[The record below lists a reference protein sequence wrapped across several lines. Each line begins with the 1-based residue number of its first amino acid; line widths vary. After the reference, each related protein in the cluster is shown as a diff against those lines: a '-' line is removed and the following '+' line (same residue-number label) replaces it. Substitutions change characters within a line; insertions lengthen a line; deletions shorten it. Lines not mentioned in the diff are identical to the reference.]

1 MSEKTANSIVL
12 GITGGIAAYKS
23 AELTRLLIK
32 AGIDVQVVMT
42 EAGTR
47 FITPATL
54 QALSGKPVF
63 TDAWD
68 ARIANNMAHIELS
81 RGANAILITPASADF
96 IAKVAN
102 GLADDLLSTLVLA
115 RQPTC
120 ALLIAPAMNK
130 EMWENTATQRNIAR
144 LIADGITILGP
155 DSGDQACGE
164 TGMGRMLE
172 PDVLCAAVSSHI
184 TANIMAAT
192 APKPLVGKRALVT
205 AGPTFEPIDPVR
217 GITNMS
223 SGKMGYAIADALR
236 NAGADVVLISG
247 PTAISPPSH
256 VSMRNVTTSKQMLDA
271 VRANLTDV
279 DLFFAIAAVADY
291 TPAAPKTQKM
301 KKSTENLSISLVPT
315 TDILAWV
322 ASQPSPPFCVGF
334 AAESDNIVENAR
346 KKRESKGIAMIV
358 ANCAVDAIGADD
370 NRVTIIDAAGDYP
383 LARAS
388 KADIAHQIVDHA
400 IELFSAT
407 KLSARPSA
415 ATPALKTI
423 KNA

>member
-1 MSEKTANSIVL
+1 MHKQTAKCVVL

-23 AELTRLLIK
+23 AELVRLLIK

-47 FITPATL
+47 FITPTTM

-63 TDAWD
+63 SDAWD

-81 RGANAILITPASADF
+81 RGANAILIAPASADF
-96 IAKVAN
+96 IAKIAN

-130 EMWENTATQRNIAR
+130 EMWENAATQRNIAR
-144 LIADGITILGP
+144 LVADGVTILGP

-172 PDVLCAAVSSHI
+172 PDALCTAVHAHIAARI
-184 TANIMAAT
+184 AAAT
-192 APKPLVGKRALVT
+192 APQPLAGKRTLVT

-217 GITNMS
+217 GLTNMS
-223 SGKMGYAIADALR
+223 SGKMGYAIAEALR
-236 NAGADVVLISG
+236 NAGADVVLVSG
-247 PTAISPPSH
+247 PTSIAPPARITIH
-256 VSMRNVTTSKQMLDA
+256 RVTTSSQMLDA
-271 VRANLTDV
+271 VRTNISGV
-279 DLFFAIAAVADY
+279 DLFFAVAAVADY
-291 TPAAPKTQKM
+291 TPAAPKAQKM
-301 KKSTENLSISLVPT
+301 KKSTENLSIPVVPT

-346 KKRESKGIAMIV
+346 KKREKKGIAMIV
-358 ANCAVDAIGADD
+358 ANSAMSAIGAD
-370 NRVTIIDAAGDYP
+370 NNQVTIIDAAEEYP
-383 LARAS
+383 LVRAPKAEIAR
-388 KADIAHQIVDHA
+388 QVVEHA
-400 IELFSAT
+400 I
-407 KLSARPSA
+407 KLYA
-415 ATPALKTI
+415 ATQTSQRLRATIPALKTI

>member
-1 MSEKTANSIVL
+1 MQKQTAKCVVL

-23 AELTRLLIK
+23 AELVRLLIK

-47 FITPATL
+47 FITPTTM

-63 TDAWD
+63 TDTWD

-81 RGANAILITPASADF
+81 RGANAILIAPASADF
-96 IAKVAN
+96 IAKIAN

-130 EMWENTATQRNIAR
+130 EMWENAATQRNIAR
-144 LIADGITILGP
+144 LVADGVTILGP

-172 PDVLCAAVSSHI
+172 PDALCTDVIENI
-184 TANIMAAT
+184 TAAT
-192 APKPLVGKRALVT
+192 ATKPLAGRHALVT

-217 GITNMS
+217 GLTNMS
-223 SGKMGYAIADALR
+223 SGKMGYAIAEALR
-236 NAGADVVLISG
+236 NAGADVVLVSG
-247 PTAISPPSH
+247 PTSIAPPARITIH
-256 VSMRNVTTSKQMLDA
+256 RVTTSSQMLDA
-271 VRANLTDV
+271 VRTNISGV
-279 DLFFAIAAVADY
+279 DLFFAVAAVADY
-291 TPAAPKTQKM
+291 TPAAPKAQKM
-301 KKSTENLSISLVPT
+301 KKSTENLSIPVVPT

-346 KKRESKGIAMIV
+346 KKREKKGISMIV
-358 ANCAVDAIGADD
+358 ANSAMSAIGADD
-370 NRVTIIDAAGDYP
+370 NQVTIIDAAEEYP
-383 LARAS
+383 LVRAPKAEIARQV
-388 KADIAHQIVDHA
+388 IDHA
-400 IELFSAT
+400 I
-407 KLSARPSA
+407 KLYA
-415 ATPALKTI
+415 ATQTSQRSRATIPALKTI

>member
-1 MSEKTANSIVL
+1 ML

-23 AELTRLLIK
+23 AELVRLLIK

-42 EAGTR
+42 EVGTR
-47 FITPATL
+47 FITPTTM

-81 RGANAILITPASADF
+81 RGANAILIAPASADF
-96 IAKVAN
+96 IAKIAN

-130 EMWENTATQRNIAR
+130 EMWENAATQRNIAR
-144 LIADGITILGP
+144 LVADGVTILGP

-172 PDVLCAAVSSHI
+172 PDPLCTDVI
-184 TANIMAAT
+184 DNIAAAT
-192 APKPLVGKRALVT
+192 ATKPLAGRHALVT

-217 GITNMS
+217 GLTNMS

>member
-1 MSEKTANSIVL
+1 MHKQTAKCVVL

-23 AELTRLLIK
+23 AELVRLLIK

-47 FITPATL
+47 FITPTTM

-63 TDAWD
+63 TDTWD

-81 RGANAILITPASADF
+81 RGANAILIAPASADF
-96 IAKVAN
+96 IAKIAN

-130 EMWENTATQRNIAR
+130 EMWENAATQRNIAR
-144 LIADGITILGP
+144 LVADGVTILGP

-172 PDVLCAAVSSHI
+172 PDPLCTNVI
-184 TANIMAAT
+184 ENIAAAT
-192 APKPLVGKRALVT
+192 ATKPLAGRHALVT

-217 GITNMS
+217 GLTNMS
-223 SGKMGYAIADALR
+223 SGKMGYAIAEALR
-236 NAGADVVLISG
+236 NAGADVVLVSG
-247 PTAISPPSH
+247 PTSIAPPARITIH
-256 VSMRNVTTSKQMLDA
+256 RVTTSSQMLDA
-271 VRANLTDV
+271 VRTNISGV
-279 DLFFAIAAVADY
+279 DLFFAVAAVADY
-291 TPAAPKTQKM
+291 TPAAPKAQKM
-301 KKSTENLSISLVPT
+301 KKSTENLSIPVVPT

-346 KKRESKGIAMIV
+346 KKREKKGIAMIV
-358 ANCAVDAIGADD
+358 ANSAMSAIGAD
-370 NRVTIIDAAGDYP
+370 NNQVTIIDAAEEYP
-383 LARAS
+383 LVRAPKAEIAR
-388 KADIAHQIVDHA
+388 QVVEHA
-400 IELFSAT
+400 I
-407 KLSARPSA
+407 KLYA
-415 ATPALKTI
+415 ATQTSQRLRATIPALKTI

>member
-1 MSEKTANSIVL
+1 MHKQTAKCVVL

-23 AELTRLLIK
+23 AELVRLLIK

-47 FITPATL
+47 FITPTTM

-81 RGANAILITPASADF
+81 RGANAILIAPASADF
-96 IAKVAN
+96 IAKIAN

-120 ALLIAPAMNK
+120 GLLIAPAMNK
-130 EMWENTATQRNIAR
+130 EMWENAATQRNIAR
-144 LIADGITILGP
+144 LVADGVTILGP

-172 PDVLCAAVSSHI
+172 ADALCTDVIEKIA
-184 TANIMAAT
+184 AAT
-192 APKPLVGKRALVT
+192 ATKSLAGRHALVT

-217 GITNMS
+217 GLTNMS
-223 SGKMGYAIADALR
+223 SGKMGYAIAEALR
-236 NAGADVVLISG
+236 NAGADVVLVSG
-247 PTAISPPSH
+247 PTSIAPPARITMH
-256 VSMRNVTTSKQMLDA
+256 RVTTSSQMLDA
-271 VRANLTDV
+271 VRTNISGV
-279 DLFFAIAAVADY
+279 DLFFAVAAVADY
-291 TPAAPKTQKM
+291 TPAAPKAQKM
-301 KKSTENLSISLVPT
+301 KKSTENLSIPVVPT

-346 KKRESKGIAMIV
+346 KKREKKGIAMIV
-358 ANCAVDAIGADD
+358 ANSAMSAIGADD
-370 NRVTIIDAAGDYP
+370 NQVTIIDAAEEYP
-383 LARAS
+383 LVRAPKAEIAR
-388 KADIAHQIVDHA
+388 QVVEHA
-400 IELFSAT
+400 I
-407 KLSARPSA
+407 KLYA
-415 ATPALKTI
+415 ATQTSQRLRATIPALKTI